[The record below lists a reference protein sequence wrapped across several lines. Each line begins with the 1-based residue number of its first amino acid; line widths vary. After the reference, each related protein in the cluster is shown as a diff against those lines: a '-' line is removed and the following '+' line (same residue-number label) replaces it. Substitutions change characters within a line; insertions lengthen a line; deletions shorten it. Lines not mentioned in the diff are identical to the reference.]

1 MSRSERWT
9 VAAGRQ
15 ILFDGQPFIGINR
28 EGNAE
33 PVEADSVTH
42 FIAQCL
48 NQAAMTPDELYR
60 RHMGYARRRRTSE
73 VHAPATRS
81 AHAPPS
87 SRAATGWIEM
97 DDRTNYRVLDDG
109 DVRVSSTDDV
119 TAEDEAAIAASLGHR
134 LGGEWFRATDWS
146 SASGENDITARWTR
160 YGAHSGPTRRRR

>member
-33 PVEADSVTH
+33 PVEADSVTN

-87 SRAATGWIEM
+87 SRAATGCRACRGASPGEC
-97 DDRTNYRVLDDG
+97 DGHGSRDRGERPLQDIHRPDAPAQRKLERELMKCVALCSNCHRKAHAGHILVPADLLC
-109 DVRVSSTDDV
+109 RST
-119 TAEDEAAIAASLGHR
+119 EGEEAA
-134 LGGEWFRATDWS
+134 
-146 SASGENDITARWTR
+146 
-160 YGAHSGPTRRRR
+160 